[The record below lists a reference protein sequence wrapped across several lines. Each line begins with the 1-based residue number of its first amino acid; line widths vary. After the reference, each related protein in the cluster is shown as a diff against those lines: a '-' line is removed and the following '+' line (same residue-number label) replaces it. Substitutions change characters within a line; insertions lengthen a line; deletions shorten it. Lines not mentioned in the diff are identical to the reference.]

1 MSMADENANANWPST
16 AMARLAHLLQFSD
29 STLPVGAFAFS
40 QGLESALQLGVV
52 TDAGSLKNYLA
63 LILRQAAHMDCIAL
77 LHAHRAACRGD
88 YEGIREADHALWARR
103 VGEEQQLMLA
113 RMGKKFAELTL
124 AIMPVPLLERWLA
137 DVNGGTMPGCFPVA
151 QAIGFASLQIDEAE
165 AFVMHQYGLSSMILN
180 AALRLMRIDHLTTQ
194 KLLFESQAVADR
206 HYESVRAL
214 DLDEMSGFA
223 PVYDV
228 IVAHH
233 TRTHL
238 RLFMN

>member
-1 MSMADENANANWPST
+1 MNADANWRST

-52 TDAGSLKNYLA
+52 SDAGSLKDYLA
-63 LILRQAAHMDCIAL
+63 LILRQAAHADCVAL
-77 LHAHRAACRGD
+77 LHAHRAARQGD
-88 YEGIREADHALWARR
+88 YQRIRESDQALWARR

-113 RMGKKFAELTL
+113 RMGKKFAELAL
-124 AIMPVPLLERWLA
+124 AIAPAPLLDRWLS
-137 DVNGGTMPGCFPVA
+137 DVNQGNTPGCLPVA
-151 QAIGFASLQIDEAE
+151 QAIGFAGLQVDEAE
-165 AFVMHQYGLSSMILN
+165 AFTIHQYGVSSMILN

-194 KLLFESQAVADR
+194 TILFESQAVADR

-214 DLDEMSGFA
+214 DLDEMSSFA
-223 PVYDV
+223 PVHDV

>member
-1 MSMADENANANWPST
+1 MNANANWPSS

-40 QGLESALQLGVV
+40 QGLESALQLGIV
-52 TDAGSLKNYLA
+52 TDAASLRNYLS
-63 LILRQAAHMDCIAL
+63 LILRQAAHTDGIAL

-88 YEGIREADHALWARR
+88 YETVRETDHGLWARR

-124 AIMPVPLLERWLA
+124 AIAPVPLLDLWLT
-137 DVNGGTMPGCFPVA
+137 DIKRGNTPGCFPVG
-151 QAIGFASLQIDEAE
+151 QAIGFASLQINEAE
-165 AFVMHQYGLSSMILN
+165 AFTIHQYGLSSMILN

-194 KLLFESQAVADR
+194 KILFEAQASVDR

-214 DLDEMSGFA
+214 DLDEMSSFA